1 MAQQKKFLPIQK
13 MNARKIILPEGLVD
27 EIKLIEHKHEIAE
40 ISFTRIIETKSKN
53 KNNMTHLDTELKLLR
68 AEINEMWMLVITQM
82 NKAKV
87 ALIDFDKDTA
97 TDVDINEKRVNV
109 YELKI
114 DRDCENILALY
125 NPVAIDLR
133 FVLAVLKINYNL
145 ERIGDYAQGIAL
157 MIKDMEKPFQKN
169 LFDKTGVI
177 EMYEECIVMLCDTLQ
192 AFEKENNQLARTI
205 FGRDEKLDAINRK
218 ANTTIGEYIKMNP
231 NEIEHGLNILSVV
244 RKLERV
250 GDQTKNIAE
259 EIIFYIEAK
268 VLKHR
273 TKSILKSG
281 DTK

>member
-1 MAQQKKFLPIQK
+1 
-13 MNARKIILPEGLVD
+13 
-27 EIKLIEHKHEIAE
+27 
-40 ISFTRIIETKSKN
+40 
-53 KNNMTHLDTELKLLR
+53 MTHLDTELKLLR
-68 AEINEMWMLVITQM
+68 AELNEMWMLVIRQM
-82 NKAKV
+82 NKSKS
-87 ALIDFDKDTA
+87 ALSLFDKDVA

-157 MIKDMEKPFQKN
+157 IIKEFDQPFQKD

-177 EMYEECIVMLCDTLQ
+177 QMYEECIAMLCDTLDS
-192 AFEKENNQLARTI
+192 FETENNQTARAI
-205 FGRDEKLDAINRK
+205 FGRDEKLDTINRK
-218 ANTTIGEYIKMNP
+218 ANSVIADYIKMNP
-231 NEIEHGLNILSVV
+231 KEIEHGLSMLSII
-244 RKLERV
+244 RRLERV

-273 TKSILKSG
+273 TKGLVNKEE
-281 DTK
+281 KKP